1 MSLIFEWDD
10 RKSRQNRNIHKII
23 FEEAKTVFND
33 PFLISFPDDGH
44 SDTEER
50 LLSIGRSLRDRV
62 LLIVHTEN
70 NLDDGSIMVRI
81 ISARK
86 ATSSERRVYEESEE

>member
-1 MSLIFEWDD
+1 MGLIFEWDD
-10 RKSRQNRNIHKII
+10 KKSRQNRKLHRIT
-23 FEEAKTVFND
+23 FEEAKTAFSD
-33 PFLISFPDDGH
+33 PFLISFPDDVH
-44 SDTEER
+44 SDTEQR

-62 LLIVHTEN
+62 LLMVHTEN
-70 NLDDGSIMVRI
+70 HLDDGSILVRI